1 MAPIFQKSK
10 LWKTQGM
17 SNIFEKEKKKRWRDK
32 VFSFHSEIR
41 LSGVKQ
47 VKDFQGNSE
56 VCPWE
61 RGLYPDLSIYTEPI
75 NVCGGA

>member
-1 MAPIFQKSK
+1 MLLYFKNLSSERPKAWVTYLKRK
-10 LWKTQGM
+10 
-17 SNIFEKEKKKRWRDK
+17 KKKRWRDK

-56 VCPWE
+56 VYPWE
-61 RGLYPDLSIYTEPI
+61 RGLYPDLSVYTEPI
-75 NVCGGA
+75 NMCVGG